1 MCKDDHFNIVADYFE
16 FLRTT
21 IFRTLTSAYLYDSYF
36 NMHML
41 NSEKQL
47 YCVLRGVSMVL
58 HKYFTQT

>member
-1 MCKDDHFNIVADYFE
+1 MCKDDHFNIVADYFA
-16 FLRTT
+16 FLRTI

-41 NSEKQL
+41 NSKKQL
-47 YCVLRGVSMVL
+47 YYVLRRVSMVL